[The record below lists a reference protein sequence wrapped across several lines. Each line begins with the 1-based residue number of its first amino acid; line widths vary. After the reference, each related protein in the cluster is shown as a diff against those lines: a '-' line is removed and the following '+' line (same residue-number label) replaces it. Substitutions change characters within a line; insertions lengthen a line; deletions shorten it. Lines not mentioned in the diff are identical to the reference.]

1 MATMHTTAPLSS
13 AATPQQARAQQTR
26 AAVLEAAAASLG
38 EKGIAGASTS
48 AIAARAGVS
57 QGAVFRYFPTKDAL
71 LSEAVAHVLAELAE
85 RFATSWSSPAPAS
98 EGGVLRAGVGLLWE
112 IFTDARLYG
121 VFEVFLAAR
130 TNPELGARLSPIIE
144 AHARAELAIA
154 RALFPRAARENAR
167 FDDIVRSVLTMLQ
180 GAAIASAAQGG
191 AGDAPLELRFIEE
204 LIRAELGEPEINAEG
219 EEGSHG

>member
-1 MATMHTTAPLSS
+1 MTTMHTTSPLSS

-38 EKGIAGASTS
+38 ERGMAGASTS

-57 QGAVFRYFPTKDAL
+57 QGALFRYFPTKDAL